1 MGLIQN
7 ARANREGIADAL
19 AKKAPQPPPV
29 PLPQIFKTQQNLA
42 QESIDHAAE
51 ERKRQIEAGHRAAST
66 AFGENRIVTVLD
78 KLLYILEKNGG
89 KMRLS
94 ALAKELDYNKKV
106 VEFWART
113 LERQEMLVMNYP
125 LNVFSEPL
133 LRLKPAEKKEEKG
146 ETLPKDKTLS
156 ETYNVIADFV
166 RAKVNIWVTPL
177 DDVPIYEIIMP
188 EVGRG
193 TRAMLNELTEELA
206 RSIPIDI
213 EDVSDPKK
221 VAKLKD
227 AFFNEAKQRIKRRL
241 PRIDE
246 NYLSVLSGI
255 LMHNMYG
262 LGDVEILLAD
272 NWLEELAI
280 NSAAVPISVYHIK
293 YGWVKTTIFLNNEEE
308 IYNFAAQIGRKV
320 GRQINSLNPIMDA
333 HLMTGDRVAA
343 TLFPIS
349 SFGNT
354 ITIRRFARNPWTL
367 VNLLTP
373 KIHTLSFE
381 IASFLWLAVQYELNV
396 LVAGGTASGKTSL
409 LNSVCATIPATQRMI
424 SIEDTRELYLPK
436 DLHWNWVPLTS
447 RQANPEG
454 QGEVSMLD
462 LMVASLR
469 MRPDRI
475 IVGEI
480 RRREQAEALFETM
493 HTGHAVY
500 TTLHADTVE
509 QVRRRLIEPP
519 ISIPKSEMAALH
531 LVAVQYRDRRK
542 GVRRVLEL
550 AEVLA
555 TEEPGGEISIDF
567 NYLYRWRPRTDTF
580 EKINESIRV
589 IEELN
594 MHTGMTTEEIKRD
607 LEEKQAILK
616 WMLDN
621 NLKDVNEVGRVMKLY
636 YKSPRLII
644 NAAMSNRKPD
654 FLGL

>member
-1 MGLIQN
+1 MGFLKN
-7 ARANREGIADAL
+7 ARVNKDELAAGKSAEPTLKPRQEIVIDA
-19 AKKAPQPPPV
+19 P
-29 PLPQIFKTQQNLA
+29 
-42 QESIDHAAE
+42 DHATE
-51 ERKRQIEAGHRAAST
+51 ERKRQIDAGHKVANT
-66 AFGENRIVTVLD
+66 VFGENRIVTVLD
-78 KLLYILEKNGG
+78 KLLFTIEAAGG

-94 ALAKELDYNKKV
+94 ALAKELNYNKQV
-106 VEFWART
+106 VEYWART
-113 LERQEMLVMNYP
+113 LEKQEVLDMSYP
-125 LNVFSEPL
+125 INIFSDPIL
-133 LRLKPAEKKEEKG
+133 KLKPEEKKEEKSVDMP
-146 ETLPKDKTLS
+146 TDKTLS

-206 RSIPIDI
+206 RTIPIDI

-227 AFFNEAKQRIKRRL
+227 VFFNEAKQRIKRRL

-246 NYLSVLSGI
+246 NFLSVLSGI

-262 LGDVEILLAD
+262 LGNIEIIMAD

-280 NSAAVPISVYHIK
+280 NSSAVPISVYHIK
-293 YGWVKTTIFLNNEEE
+293 YGWVRTTIFLKNEEE
-308 IYNFAAQIGRKV
+308 IYNFASQIGRKV

-333 HLMTGDRVAA
+333 HLITGDRVAA

-354 ITIRRFARNPWTL
+354 ITIRRFARNPWTI
-367 VNLLTP
+367 VHLLDP
-373 KIHTLSFE
+373 KVHTISLE

-409 LNSVCATIPATQRMI
+409 LNSICATIPANQRMI
-424 SIEDTRELYLPK
+424 SIEDTRELFLPK

-454 QGEVSMLD
+454 QGEISMLD
-462 LMVASLR
+462 LMIASLR

-500 TTLHADTVE
+500 TTMHADTVE
-509 QVRRRLIEPP
+509 QIRRRLVEPP
-519 ISIPKSEMAALH
+519 ISIPKSEIAALH
-531 LVAVQYRDRRK
+531 LVVVQYRDRRK
-542 GVRRVLEL
+542 GSRRVLEL
-550 AEVLA
+550 AEVLG
-555 TEEPGGEISIDF
+555 TEEAGGDISIDF

-594 MHTGMTTEEIKRD
+594 MHTGMTTDEIKRD
-607 LEEKQAILK
+607 LEEKQMILQ
-616 WMLDN
+616 WMLN
-621 NLKDVNEVGRVMKLY
+621 YNIKDVNEVGRVMKLY
-636 YKSPRLII
+636 YKSPRFIV
-644 NAAMSNRKPD
+644 NAAMANRKPD